1 MSHIKGWL
9 ACETP
14 EAPEAEC
21 FRHVLVQRGPRADPG
36 LAGEIVSL
44 SWFGKA
50 PVNLEEMAETQTW
63 ISSRLGVY
71 MYRNLLVAK
80 HLSDLLVSLF
90 MTRMQFQCIF
100 FIDEAFEFPE
110 IPDLISNHCSNF

>member
-21 FRHVLVQRGPRADPG
+21 FRHVLLQRGPRGDPT

-50 PVNLEEMAETQTW
+50 PVNLEEMAETRTW
-63 ISSRLGVY
+63 KSSRLDVY
-71 MYRNLLVAK
+71 TYRNLLVAAK

-90 MTRMQFQCIF
+90 
-100 FIDEAFEFPE
+100 
-110 IPDLISNHCSNF
+110 